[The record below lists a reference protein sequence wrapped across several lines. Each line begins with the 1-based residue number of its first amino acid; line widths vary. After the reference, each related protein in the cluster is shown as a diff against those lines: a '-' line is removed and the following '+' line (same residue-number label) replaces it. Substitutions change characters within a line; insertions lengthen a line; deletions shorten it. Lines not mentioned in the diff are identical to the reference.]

1 MQPADRFLAIKNTL
15 IKRLKHRIDHAA
27 QADWVNEQ
35 IDQLSDETYHDLLG
49 NKRRGAFQSLDDEV
63 FYIGKQIVTKRLRQ
77 VYDAIYNG
85 YFLDTYE
92 QYNDFLAQVD
102 CPAAVTETDWN
113 ARIKAFRA
121 GIEYHRIDL
130 IDCAPLLLLRDILTG
145 SGQNRR
151 MQYLFVDEMQD
162 YSLAQL
168 LYIKHAFP
176 LAKFTLLGDSEQALF
191 KGIEQP
197 KQLLER
203 LRDAF
208 QVRRANLITLNKSY
222 RSTLQITNF
231 AKALLP
237 DGDQIQAFTREG
249 ALPKVM
255 IRYDED
261 SALQGLLTEVHQQLE
276 HTHTVAV
283 LTRNMA
289 DSKKVYQFLKHH
301 TVATLMADSDRT
313 MPQGVIVLP
322 IYLAKGLEF
331 DAVIAYDISAQNY
344 PNADSVGLLYTIA
357 SRAMHH
363 LTLLSVGDVSP
374 LIVHLDPTL
383 FTIEHQVRV

>member
-1 MQPADRFLAIKNTL
+1 M
-15 IKRLKHRIDHAA
+15 
-27 QADWVNEQ
+27 
-35 IDQLSDETYHDLLG
+35 
-49 NKRRGAFQSLDDEV
+49 
-63 FYIGKQIVTKRLRQ
+63 RQ

-92 QYNDFLAQVD
+92 QYNDFLNQVD
-102 CPAAVTETDWN
+102 QPAAITTAQWQN
-113 ARIKAFRA
+113 RLKQFRT
-121 GIEYHRIDL
+121 GIEYHRIAL
-130 IDCAPLLLLRDILTG
+130 LDCAPLLLLRDILTG

-151 MQYLFVDEMQD
+151 MQYIFVDEMQD

-176 LAKFTLLGDSEQALF
+176 LAKFTLLGDAEQALF
-191 KGIEQP
+191 KDIELPQ
-197 KQLLER
+197 QLLAR

-208 QVRRANLITLNKSY
+208 NVRRANLITLNKSY

-237 DGDQIQAFTREG
+237 DGEQIQAFTREG

-255 IRYDED
+255 IRYGETN
-261 SALQGLLTEVHQQLE
+261 ALKGLLTELNRQLAN
-276 HTHTVAV
+276 TKTVAV
-283 LTRNMA
+283 LTKDLA
-289 DSKKVYQFLKHH
+289 ESKQVYQYLKHH
-301 TVATLMADSDRT
+301 TIATLMTDSDRT
-313 MPQGVIVLP
+313 MPQGVIVMP

-331 DAVIAYDISAQNY
+331 DAVIAYDVSAKNY
-344 PNADSVGLLYTIA
+344 PDEASVGLLYTIA

-363 LTLLSVGDVSP
+363 LTLLSVDDVSP
-374 LIVHLDPTL
+374 LIAHLDPTL